1 VVEVPLAEY
10 DGRFAAVVAAIFS
23 VITLM
28 ILAIVAS
35 QVIGDLIVA
44 TPLPA
49 DSPTPGADSGARS
62 GRATSALLIAVGSIL
77 LLAAAALAALDVRG
91 RQRRVADAPTA
102 LRGTQLTLDKAPG
115 ILENPGRF
123 RSTLGLLITGVVVL
137 VIGFIGQVH
146 WS

>member
-1 VVEVPLAEY
+1 MPASEY
-10 DGRFAAVVAAIFS
+10 DARFAAVVAVIFS
-23 VITLM
+23 VIALV
-28 ILAIVAS
+28 ILVIVGA

-44 TPLPA
+44 IPIAA
-49 DSPTPGADSGARS
+49 DTPTPDADAAARA

-77 LLAAAALAALDVRG
+77 LLAAAALAALDMRG
-91 RQRRVADAPTA
+91 RQRRVADTPTA

-123 RSTLGLLITGVVVL
+123 RSTLALLVTG
-137 VIGFIGQVH
+137 